1 MRPLRLALAQMN
13 PTVGDLEG
21 NADVML
27 ALMGQAVAAGA
38 DLIAFPELAVTG
50 YPPED
55 LLFKHQF
62 IEDARAALDRVVAA
76 SSGIV
81 AVIGAPDAVD
91 GKLYNAAA
99 VAHDG
104 KLVAIYHKI
113 FLPNYGVFDEA
124 RYFEPGRECPVLTVA
139 GVRVGVNV
147 CEDIWYDVG
156 PATVQRVAGAEV
168 IVNINGSP
176 YHRGKGRERQEML
189 AGRARDH
196 GAFIAYVNMVGG
208 QDELVF
214 DGQSLVMSP
223 EGELVARAPQFQEA
237 LLFADV
243 DADRALPMRLTGFEE
258 RLSAVGEPKHYA
270 LGGAP
275 PDGPGSVGPPGRP
288 DGGRAALEPE
298 IGDELDPLAEVY
310 AALVAGTRDY
320 VRKTGFTG
328 AVIGL
333 SGGID
338 SALTTAIAVDALG
351 PDAVTTFFMPSQYTA
366 GQSAD
371 DAAKLASNLGV
382 RMQVIPIDGVRAS
395 YMDELG
401 PLFAGREPDVTEEN
415 LQARIRGNLLMA
427 ASNKF
432 GWIVLTTG
440 NKSEM
445 ATGYATLYGDMAGGF
460 AVIKDVPKTLVFE
473 LARHRN
479 EAAGREDIPESIIV
493 RPPTAELRPDQKDED
508 SLPPYATLDPVLEA
522 YVEQDRSRED
532 MLAAGMAPS
541 VVDQTMRLVD
551 RSEYKRRQA
560 PPGVKITRRNFG
572 RDRRLPLVNHY
583 KGTALDPLASAE
595 PRSQT

>member
-1 MRPLRLALAQMN
+1 MRRLRLALAQMN

-21 NADVML
+21 NAERML
-27 ALMGQAVAAGA
+27 ALMEQAVAEGAG
-38 DLIAFPELAVTG
+38 LIAFPELAVTG

-55 LLFKHQF
+55 LLFKRQF
-62 IEDARAALDRVVAA
+62 LHDARVQLERVAGAAK
-76 SSGIV
+76 GIV
-81 AVIGAPDAVD
+81 AVIGAPDAAD
-91 GKLYNAAA
+91 GKLFNAAA
-99 VAHDG
+99 VACDG
-104 KLVAIYHKI
+104 KLVAMYHKI

-124 RYFEPGRECPVLTVA
+124 RYFEPGCECPVLTVN
-139 GVRVGVNV
+139 GVRIGVNV

-176 YHRGKGRERQEML
+176 YHRGRGRERQEML

-214 DGQSLVMSP
+214 DGQSLVVGP

-237 LLFADV
+237 LLIADV
-243 DADRALPMRLTGFEE
+243 DADRARPMTLTGFEE
-258 RLSAVGEPKHYA
+258 RLSAIGAPAHYA
-270 LGGAP
+270 LVDTAS
-275 PDGPGSVGPPGRP
+275 DGRTR
-288 DGGRAALEPE
+288 GRAALEPTVS
-298 IGDELDPLAEVY
+298 DELDPLAEVY
-310 AALVAGTRDY
+310 AALVTGTRDY
-320 VRKTGFTG
+320 VRKSGFTG

-351 PDAVTTFFMPSQYTA
+351 ADAVTAFFMPSQYTA
-366 GQSAD
+366 GQSLD
-371 DAAKLASNLGV
+371 DATKLASGLGV
-382 RMQVIPIDGVRAS
+382 RMDVIPIESLLAAYVG
-395 YMDELG
+395 ELG
-401 PLFAGREPDVTEEN
+401 TLFEGREPDVTEEN

-479 EAAGREDIPESIIV
+479 TTAGCELIPSSIIE
-493 RPPTAELRPDQKDED
+493 RPPTAELRPDQLDED

-522 YVEQDRSRED
+522 YVEQDRSREE
-532 MLAAGMAPS
+532 MLAAGMAPD
-541 VVDQTMRLVD
+541 VIDQTMRLVD

-572 RDRRLPLVNHY
+572 RDRRLPIVNRY
-583 KGTALDPLASAE
+583 RP
-595 PRSQT
+595 